1 MLMNYKNLFF
11 WILRLVVA
19 VILLQTLYFK
29 FSGAAESVYIFTQLG
44 VEPYGRYF
52 SGVIEL
58 IAALLILYPKT
69 TGLGAFLSAATMAGA
84 ITGHIGVLGIEIEHD
99 GGTLFFL
106 ALAVFVASIILAW
119 HYQSHWRK
127 YVPFVKK

>member
-1 MLMNYKNLFF
+1 MPMNYKNLFF
-11 WILRLVVA
+11 LDF
-19 VILLQTLYFK
+19 T
-29 FSGAAESVYIFTQLG
+29 FSGGCLFYCRRCILSFRALPESVYIFTQLG

-99 GGTLFFL
+99 GGYVIFF
-106 ALAVFVASIILAW
+106 
-119 HYQSHWRK
+119 
-127 YVPFVKK
+127 

>member
-1 MLMNYKNLFF
+1 MPMNYKNLFF

-69 TGLGAFLSAATMAGA
+69 TGLGSN
-84 ITGHIGVLGIEIEHD
+84 
-99 GGTLFFL
+99 LFF
-106 ALAVFVASIILAW
+106 
-119 HYQSHWRK
+119 
-127 YVPFVKK
+127 